1 MMTVAPDLADA
12 LDAVLAG
19 RRSIRTYEDRAV
31 PAELLERVLAGAAQA
46 PSPHHSMPWRLAVL
60 TGPEAKSALADA
72 MGAKW
77 RADLLGD
84 GLGAEEIE
92 VELEKSQRRLTAS
105 PVVVVGSVYHE
116 LLDEYPDEAR
126 QQAETLMAAHSL
138 GAALQNVMLVAHA
151 NGLASCWMCAPV
163 FCSDVV
169 RDALGLPDHLT
180 PHAIVTIGYP
190 ARPPRARERPS
201 VDQIVVLRA

>member
-1 MMTVAPDLADA
+1 
-12 LDAVLAG
+12 VLAG
-19 RRSIRTYEDRAV
+19 RRSIRTYEERAV
-31 PAELLERVLAGAAQA
+31 PPDVLERVLAAAAQA

-60 TGPEAKSALADA
+60 TGQAAKSALAGA
-72 MGAKW
+72 MGEKW

-84 GLGAEEIE
+84 GLRAAEIE
-92 VELEKSQRRLTAS
+92 VELEKSRRRLTAS
-105 PVVVVGSVYHE
+105 PVVIVGSVYHE
-116 LLDEYPDEAR
+116 VLDEYPDAAR

-138 GAALQNVMLVAHA
+138 GAALQNVMLAAHA

-169 RDALGLPDHLT
+169 RDALNLPSDLI
-180 PHAIVTIGYP
+180 PHAIVTMGYP

>member
-1 MMTVAPDLADA
+1 MTIAPDFADI

-19 RRSIRTYEDRAV
+19 RRSIRTYQERPIPDDV
-31 PAELLERVLAGAAQA
+31 LQRVLAAAAQA
-46 PSPHHSMPWRLAVL
+46 PSPHHSFPWRLAVL
-60 TGPEAKSALADA
+60 TGMAAKTALADA

-84 GLGAEEIE
+84 GLGEAEVEVEIE
-92 VELEKSQRRLTAS
+92 KSRRRLTVS
-105 PVVVVGSVYHE
+105 PVVVVGAVYPE
-116 LLDEYPDEAR
+116 TLDEYPDPIR

-138 GAALQNVMLVAHA
+138 GAALQNVMLAAHA

-169 RDALGLPDHLT
+169 RNALGLVEGLV

-190 ARPPRARERPS
+190 ARPPRARERPAL
-201 VDQIVVLRA
+201 DQIVVLRA